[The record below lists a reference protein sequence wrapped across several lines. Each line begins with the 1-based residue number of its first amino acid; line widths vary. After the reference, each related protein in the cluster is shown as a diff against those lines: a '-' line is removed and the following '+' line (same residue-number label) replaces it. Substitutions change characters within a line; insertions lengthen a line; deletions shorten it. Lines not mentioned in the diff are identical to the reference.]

1 MLLGQMPIKP
11 VRGRGS
17 ASIRIN
23 DAVASAR
30 DRRGRP
36 CRHDAAPRHEP
47 ADIDGLAIRAGEL
60 RGDCGGRAHDEP
72 WPAAAAQAPPPFRA
86 CSGPVKCRRRRS
98 RRNCRLASDT

>member
-1 MLLGQMPIKP
+1 MLLGEMPIKR

-17 ASIRIN
+17 ASIRKN

-30 DRRGRP
+30 DRRARP
-36 CRHDAAPRHEP
+36 RRHDAAPRHEP
-47 ADIDGLAIRAGEL
+47 ADIDGPAIRAGEL

-72 WPAAAAQAPPPFRA
+72 WPAAAAQGPPFRA
-86 CSGPVKCRRRRS
+86 RSGPAKCRRRRS